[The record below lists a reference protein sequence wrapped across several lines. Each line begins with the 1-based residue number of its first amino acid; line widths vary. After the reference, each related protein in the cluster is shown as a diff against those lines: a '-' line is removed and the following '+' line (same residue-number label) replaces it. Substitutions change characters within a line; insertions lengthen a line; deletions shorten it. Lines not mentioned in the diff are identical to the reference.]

1 MAMTQLGQKGVRNNP
16 VQVRGSEEKFLCLG
30 DKMDAEKKALV
41 KFKEGVTDPSGRL
54 SSWLDKL
61 DIAYNQLSGRVPN
74 SFRFNKECTIELTT
88 NRFQGPLPLWSSN
101 ITMLYLGDN
110 QFSGP
115 IPPNIGEVIPWLS
128 DLDVADN
135 SLSGS
140 IPLSIGNLTGL
151 MTLGISNNELSGQ
164 IPHFWENK
172 QSMYIVDMSN
182 NSLSGT
188 IPTTMSYLSFLQFLI
203 YRKLPAWIGES
214 MHDLLILRLQSN
226 SFNGNIPHQFC
237 GLSKL
242 HIIDMSHNHL
252 IGHIP
257 HCIGNLNGLK
267 SEGIEESQI
276 PSSIG
281 NFEWIET
288 LDISMNQ
295 ISGPIPLSMTCL
307 TLLNHLNLSYN
318 NLFEKIPTT
327 NQFLTHQS
335 TKEMPV
341 SMEDPCQLNV
351 LTMAKENQEVMKK
364 TEMVMVEVN
373 LRN

>member
-1 MAMTQLGQKGVRNNP
+1 
-16 VQVRGSEEKFLCLG
+16 
-30 DKMDAEKKALV
+30 MDLQ
-41 KFKEGVTDPSGRL
+41 
-54 SSWLDKL
+54 LDKL

-115 IPPNIGEVIPWLS
+115 IPPNIGEVMPLLS

-151 MTLGISNNELSGQ
+151 MTLVISNNELSGQ
-164 IPHFWENK
+164 IPYFRENK

-188 IPTTMSYLSFLQFLI
+188 IPTTKSYLSFLQFLVLSSNKLSCEI
-203 YRKLPAWIGES
+203 PSSLKNYTNMFSLDLGDNIFIGKLPAWIGES
-214 MHDLLILRLQSN
+214 QT
-226 SFNGNIPHQFC
+226 
-237 GLSKL
+237 
-242 HIIDMSHNHL
+242 
-252 IGHIP
+252 
-257 HCIGNLNGLK
+257 
-267 SEGIEESQI
+267 

-307 TLLNHLNLSYN
+307 TFMNHLNLSYN
-318 NLFEKIPTT
+318 NLSGKIPTT
-327 NQFLTHQS
+327 NQFLTLDDPSIYQGNAGLYGRPLS
-335 TKEMPV
+335 TECPDNGQRKPGGDE
-341 SMEDPCQLNV
+341 EDRDGDGGGKLEKLGFIISIVIFCGV
-351 LTMAKENQEVMKK
+351 LGSLWDFDHQEVL
-364 TEMVMVEVN
+364 EDCIFS
-373 LRN
+373 LC